1 MSGFLFYSK
10 KNRIAGLYVLVKA
23 GMYILGITLW
33 GTLGKNYNRMSIFQ
47 GEVDFSWWPIAIL
60 YTPSL
65 SHQLQGTG
73 NMNFDQNIDP

>member
-1 MSGFLFYSK
+1 MYQLKQGCIFWAL
-10 KNRIAGLYVLVKA
+10 LY
-23 GMYILGITLW
+23 GG
-33 GTLGKNYNRMSIFQ
+33 GTLGKNFNRMSIFQ
-47 GEVDFSWWPIAIL
+47 GEVDFSWWPMAIL